1 MSRAVALLAVL
12 AVWGCGDP
20 EPECPR
26 VPVKL
31 PTETA
36 TLPWVEGAPPGT
48 VMARLG
54 ERELPLLLD
63 TGFPRSSLSIASL
76 EGQDNTRVTLDLG
89 PVQAGPFQVEPL
101 IVAQGPSGIL
111 GADVLSRLPIS
122 FEPRRREVSVL
133 PFFTP
138 GTAGTALDVVRPR
151 ECRDSR
157 LPLMLVSGTVEGE
170 GATFVLD
177 TGATGTFIRS
187 TRMASLSS
195 RARLEGLRFQTGF
208 AGPILA
214 SAVRVRTLAVGE
226 AETQGTPVLA
236 APEVDAELD
245 ELQSALAAA
254 CGDGCKARAL
264 DGFLGWSFL
273 REFRVELTGGASA
286 DAART
291 LGLSR
296 LEAQDHWQ
304 RDYVGVGIVS
314 QPSAS
319 PPGLRVVGFLSP
331 SPAREA
337 GLELG
342 DVLLTVNGTPI
353 AQVPSPWA
361 PPGTPV
367 QVTLERAGQTR
378 TVTVEVRDLLPDPP

>member
-1 MSRAVALLAVL
+1 MSRAGALLAVL

-20 EPECPR
+20 ECPP
-26 VPVKL
+26 VPVEL
-31 PTETA
+31 PAEAA

-54 ERELPLLLD
+54 ARELPLLLD
-63 TGFPRSSLSIASL
+63 TGFPRSSLSISSL

-89 PVQAGPFQVEPL
+89 PVRAGPFPVEPL
-101 IVAQGPSGIL
+101 LVAQGPSGIL
-111 GADVLSRLPIS
+111 GADVLSRLPLS

-133 PFFTP
+133 SSFAPDSE
-138 GTAGTALDVVRPR
+138 GTALDIVRPG
-151 ECRDSR
+151 ECREKR
-157 LPLMLVSGTVEGE
+157 LPLMLVSATVEGE

-208 AGPILA
+208 AGLIQA

-226 AETQGTPVLA
+226 AETQGVPVLA
-236 APEVDAELD
+236 APAVDAQLD

-254 CGDGCKARAL
+254 CGEDCKPRAL

-273 REFRVELTGGASA
+273 REFRVELTGGSSA

-304 RDYVGVGIVS
+304 RDYVGIGIVS

-319 PPGLRVVGFLSP
+319 PQGLRVEGFLSP

-342 DVLLTVNGTPI
+342 DVLLAVNGTPI
-353 AQVPSPWA
+353 AQVPAPWA

-367 QVTLERAGQTR
+367 QVTLDRAGQTR

>member
-1 MSRAVALLAVL
+1 VSRAVALLAVL

-20 EPECPR
+20 ECPP

-31 PTETA
+31 ATDSV

-48 VMARLG
+48 VMTRLG
-54 ERELPLLLD
+54 ARELPLLLD
-63 TGFPRSSLSIASL
+63 TGFPRTSLSISSL

-89 PVQAGPFQVEPL
+89 PVRAGPFPVEPL
-101 IVAQGPSGIL
+101 IVTQAPSGIL
-111 GADVLSRLPIS
+111 GADVLSRLPLS
-122 FEPRRREVSVL
+122 FDPRQREVSVL
-133 PFFTP
+133 PSFMP
-138 GTAGTALDVVRPR
+138 AAGGTVLDVVRPL
-151 ECRDSR
+151 ECRDER

-187 TRMASLSS
+187 TRMATLSS

-208 AGPILA
+208 AGVIQA

-226 AETQGTPVLA
+226 AETHGTPVLA
-236 APEVDAELD
+236 APAVDVQLD

-286 DAART
+286 DSGRT
-291 LGLSR
+291 LRLSR
-296 LEAQDHWQ
+296 HEAQDHWQ
-304 RDYVGVGIVS
+304 RDYVGIGIVS

-319 PPGLRVVGFLSP
+319 PQGLRVEGFLSP
-331 SPAREA
+331 SPALEA
-337 GLELG
+337 GVEPG
-342 DVLLTVNGTPI
+342 DVLLAVNGTPI

-378 TVTVEVRDLLPDPP
+378 TISVEVRDLLPDPP